1 MDFGAMAIDLQLSKP
16 AMTRSVD
23 ALLKLKMV
31 ERRRNPEDRRK
42 VFVGITT
49 GGWQLLRN
57 MGVS

>member
-31 ERRRNPEDRRK
+31 ERWRNPEDSRK

>member
-1 MDFGAMAIDLQLSKP
+1 
-16 AMTRSVD
+16 MTRSVD

-31 ERRRNPEDRRK
+31 ERQRNPEDRRK

-57 MGVS
+57 MDVS